1 MLDFLPPVLQYPV
14 SFVAVL
20 TVVVFVHELGHYLIG
35 EVLEQPLVRLGMRT
49 NLIGWVQAKSS
60 IRALD
65 ANESI

>member
-1 MLDFLPPVLQYPV
+1 MSLC
-14 SFVAVL
+14 SK
-20 TVVVFVHELGHYLIG
+20 LGHYLIG